1 MITIGRK
8 NRTFLPILIIFTKT
22 SLLEFVKTWLLFVF
36 VCSAAFTAL
45 GVEPQPRVKGDAIY
59 LYCSASTQDTREGI
73 ERFEDAEND
82 NDPLFAHRPIS
93 FEMKSKQKK
102 HLHTLFPLQFQSGGT
117 QQNPPGRPRKRSDG
131 NRHGN
136 PQPCCGLSIRSIRSR
151 WKTNWHPSKRKKNH
165 GRGQTSLKAT
175 GKQIYL
181 IDWNDPINGSGGTE
195 LRLIQVAPTT
205 INRPL
210 F

>member
-1 MITIGRK
+1 M
-8 NRTFLPILIIFTKT
+8 
-22 SLLEFVKTWLLFVF
+22 KTWLLFVF

-45 GVEPQPRVKGDAIY
+45 GVEPQSRVKGDAIY

-131 NRHGN
+131 NRHGT
-136 PQPCCGLSIRSIRSR
+136 P
-151 WKTNWHPSKRKKNH
+151 NH
-165 GRGQTSLKAT
+165 VAVYQYVQSDHT
-175 GKQIYL
+175 GKQTGFLQNERRIM
-181 IDWNDPINGSGGTE
+181 GMG
-195 LRLIQVAPTT
+195 RLAQS
-205 INRPL
+205 NR
-210 F
+210 